1 MANGYQSIMARLL
14 GGSRQDPYTERV
26 NMRPSWDGG
35 KSFKPWEHGFDD
47 RNYQRASPGPEAGPT
62 QYMAE
67 AMTKPGWDR
76 DWDKYQK
83 TLGDYVSG
91 QRKGVND
98 DIPQGDWQKIANW
111 YEKSGMPGYDTWK
124 KDQPVRREFPNP
136 SGESLGW
143 GPTVNYNPGP
153 GMQPWGGSTRREI
166 GSPQNRYYEEAT
178 QKPGWNSGWDKYASK
193 IKRFL
198 WSGEDPTGDLGGS
211 KGIPKDAWQD
221 IQQWYSK
228 SGMTGY
234 DDWKKDNPSYL
245 DSNSGKYYDTPKDQW
260 RPEGPGMQP
269 WGGGTSFS
277 PWEQGID
284 DREWHPALPSELT
297 YISQA
302 SKLPGWNKNWNKYVT
317 TLGDYIGGKRSS
329 VTEGQGAIPQK
340 DWQEIANWYEKSGM
354 PGFDDWKKQQKP
366 TQQNS
371 LIQLLTMLQNQG
383 QQRQPKTINDRLL
396 GPDRAAME
404 KYNQE
409 QGMLQNMARRNSL
422 KRQAL
427 SNILNMSQRNASQY
441 GYMPSGGSSG
451 GTLMDLFS
459 QQQNQSLQNQFEQLG
474 PNPQDEYAMWLQQ
487 QQGLDR
493 PY

>member
-1 MANGYQSIMARLL
+1 MANGYQSIMERLL
-14 GGSRQDPYTERV
+14 AGSRQNPYTERV
-26 NMRPSWDGG
+26 NMRPSWGG
-35 KSFKPWEHGFDD
+35 GTSFKPWEHGFDD
-47 RNYQRASPGPEAGPT
+47 RYYQRASPGPEASPT

-98 DIPQGDWQKIANW
+98 DIPQGDWRKIANW

-124 KDQPVRREFPNP
+124 KDQYNQMDPYTER
-136 SGESLGW
+136 
-143 GPTVNYNPGP
+143 VN
-153 GMQPWGGSTRREI
+153 MRPWG
-166 GSPQNRYYEEAT
+166 
-178 QKPGWNSGWDKYASK
+178 D
-193 IKRFL
+193 
-198 WSGEDPTGDLGGS
+198 
-211 KGIPKDAWQD
+211 
-221 IQQWYSK
+221 
-228 SGMTGY
+228 
-234 DDWKKDNPSYL
+234 
-245 DSNSGKYYDTPKDQW
+245 
-260 RPEGPGMQP
+260 
-269 WGGGTSFS
+269 GTSFS
-277 PWEQGID
+277 PWEHGFD
-284 DREWHPALPSELT
+284 DRNYQRASPSDMQPWGGQPNSRRPPEMS
-297 YISQA
+297 YVAEA
-302 SKLPGWNKNWNKYVT
+302 SNRSDWDPKWNKYRAILT
-317 TLGDYIGGKRSS
+317 DYIGGKRSS
-329 VTEGQGAIPQK
+329 VTEGGGAPYGGGQGQGVIPQK

-383 QQRQPKTINDRLL
+383 QQQQPKTINDRLL

-409 QGMLQNMARRNSL
+409 QGMLQNMARRNSR

-459 QQQNQSLQNQFEQLG
+459 QQQNQSLQNQFKQLG

-487 QQGLDR
+487 QRGLDR